1 MSAQGSCAIAAALCL
16 QEKEDPTEE
25 DLDAEIAAAKMAAL
39 STKSG
44 RTLGR
49 SFGFRS
55 KKDLLPAAVAG
66 DADKKEETDAG
77 GAAAKAS
84 Q

>member
-1 MSAQGSCAIAAALCL
+1 M

-25 DLDAEIAAAKMAAL
+25 DLDAEIAAAKLAAL

-44 RTLGR
+44 RALGR

-55 KKDLLPAAVAG
+55 KKDLQPAAVAG
-66 DADKKEETDAG
+66 DADKEEEGGAE